1 VRPECVACD
10 LHPDLHTTRIAEAS
24 SLPVFRAQHHAA
36 HVAAILAE
44 HGVEEDAFGVA
55 LDGYGYGDDGD
66 AWGGELMRIEGA
78 RWRRLGHLA
87 PAPLPGGD
95 SAVRS
100 PWRMGVGM
108 LAHLGLD
115 AQAEAFFPQQTAA
128 RDVARLASAAGVA
141 RTTSVG
147 RLFDAAAALLGV
159 RLEQNFEGQAA
170 MELEALC
177 RAPRPLPGGFALEGG
192 VLDLS
197 SFFRYLIEERPS
209 KTEGAERFH
218 GTLIMALSAWIV
230 EAAQSFAHRRAALGG
245 GCFMNATLADGVG
258 LQLREA
264 GVEPLLARR
273 LPSNDGGLSLG
284 QAFLARRA
292 MLAGWEQ

>member
-24 SLPVFRAQHHAA
+24 GLPVFRAQHHAA

-44 HGVEEDAFGVA
+44 QGVEEDTLGVA
-55 LDGYGYGDDGD
+55 LDGYGYGEDGG
-66 AWGGELMRIEGA
+66 AWGGELMCIEGA

-87 PAPLPGGD
+87 PIPLPGGD
-95 SAVRS
+95 SAARS

-108 LAHLGLD
+108 LAHIGRGEE
-115 AQAEAFFPQQTAA
+115 AEAFFPQQATARA
-128 RDVARLASAAGVA
+128 VARLASTPDAARA
-141 RTTSVG
+141 TSLG

-159 RLEQNFEGQAA
+159 RLEQNYEGQAA

-177 RAPRPLPGGFALEGG
+177 RTPRPLPGGFALKGG

-197 SFFRYLIEERPS
+197 PFFRYLVEEKPS
-209 KTEGAERFH
+209 KAEGAERFH
-218 GTLIMALSAWIV
+218 GTLIVALAAWIV
-230 EAAQSFAHRRAALGG
+230 EATPGFAKKRAALGG
-245 GCFMNATLADGVG
+245 GCFMNAALADGVASQ
-258 LQLREA
+258 LQEA
-264 GVEPLLARR
+264 GVEPLFARR